1 MAASNTNT
9 QVSNLDFNSIKTNFT
24 NYLQSQDTFKDYNFQ
39 GSALSV
45 LLDILAYN
53 TQYNA
58 YYLNMV
64 GNEMFLDSALQRSSV
79 VSQAKVLNYTPK
91 SAIAPTAFIDFS
103 ASSSATLL
111 TIPKNTNFM
120 SEAIDGI
127 NYNFV
132 TTDSTTV
139 PVNSGTAF
147 FNNLELKQG
156 IPGNISYTVNSTLN
170 PSYTFEILD
179 SNVDTTT
186 LQVIVQNSST
196 DTTQTV
202 YQLASN
208 YLELTSTSN
217 VYFVQEALN
226 GNYQIYFGDGVLGN
240 KLSDGN
246 IVYISYISTDGLMA
260 AGANN
265 FVLMDS
271 IPNVSSYSIAPQV
284 SATTGGGKESIDSIK
299 FQAPKAFSTQGRAVT
314 TEDYITIIQ
323 QNKLGFSFDAVNV
336 WGGEMNEPPVYG
348 QVFISLKPTGAYTLT
363 DIQKQLL
370 VDSVIKPISVMTVK
384 PTIVDPDYTYLKIQ
398 VAALYNPKKT
408 AMTANQVQSG
418 LLSTVQSY
426 LTSTL
431 NTFNSTFNS
440 YGLLTSIQ
448 NFDSSIISS
457 DYKLQLQKKFYP
469 NLTTPTDY
477 TFNFGVPLAKGVL
490 LSGVSSSPAMTFTDP
505 NNVSN
510 QINVIYLEEVTTS
523 VGGISSISVINPGIS
538 YKYPPAVSIVGDGTG
553 ATAIATLNPNG
564 SIKTITVTTRGANY
578 TSASIIITPLANDT
592 TGQLGAAIAILE
604 GQYGRLQSYYMN
616 STLGKVIFNS
626 HAGVIDY
633 VNGVITLSAF
643 YPVSIDN
650 PLGQLTITA
659 NPDTNIISSS
669 LNRIITL
676 DPYDSIAVEITITE
690 KNS

>member
-246 IVYISYISTDGLMA
+246 IVC
-260 AGANN
+260 
-265 FVLMDS
+265 
-271 IPNVSSYSIAPQV
+271 
-284 SATTGGGKESIDSIK
+284 
-299 FQAPKAFSTQGRAVT
+299 
-314 TEDYITIIQ
+314 
-323 QNKLGFSFDAVNV
+323 
-336 WGGEMNEPPVYG
+336 
-348 QVFISLKPTGAYTLT
+348 
-363 DIQKQLL
+363 
-370 VDSVIKPISVMTVK
+370 
-384 PTIVDPDYTYLKIQ
+384 
-398 VAALYNPKKT
+398 
-408 AMTANQVQSG
+408 
-418 LLSTVQSY
+418 
-426 LTSTL
+426 
-431 NTFNSTFNS
+431 
-440 YGLLTSIQ
+440 
-448 NFDSSIISS
+448 
-457 DYKLQLQKKFYP
+457 
-469 NLTTPTDY
+469 
-477 TFNFGVPLAKGVL
+477 
-490 LSGVSSSPAMTFTDP
+490 
-505 NNVSN
+505 
-510 QINVIYLEEVTTS
+510 
-523 VGGISSISVINPGIS
+523 
-538 YKYPPAVSIVGDGTG
+538 
-553 ATAIATLNPNG
+553 
-564 SIKTITVTTRGANY
+564 
-578 TSASIIITPLANDT
+578 
-592 TGQLGAAIAILE
+592 
-604 GQYGRLQSYYMN
+604 
-616 STLGKVIFNS
+616 
-626 HAGVIDY
+626 
-633 VNGVITLSAF
+633 
-643 YPVSIDN
+643 
-650 PLGQLTITA
+650 
-659 NPDTNIISSS
+659 
-669 LNRIITL
+669 
-676 DPYDSIAVEITITE
+676 
-690 KNS
+690 